1 MVDGEKGEKERGN
14 VHLLAKHCL
23 AAAALAENKQATFL
37 SQGAYLGAGVDKQT
51 NKKTPLHAGRAKRRE
66 GVGEEGAL
74 VWAAL
79 AREASGATTCEPRH
93 PC

>member
-37 SQGAYLGAGVDKQT
+37 SQGAYLGAGVGK
-51 NKKTPLHAGRAKRRE
+51 
-66 GVGEEGAL
+66 
-74 VWAAL
+74 
-79 AREASGATTCEPRH
+79 
-93 PC
+93 